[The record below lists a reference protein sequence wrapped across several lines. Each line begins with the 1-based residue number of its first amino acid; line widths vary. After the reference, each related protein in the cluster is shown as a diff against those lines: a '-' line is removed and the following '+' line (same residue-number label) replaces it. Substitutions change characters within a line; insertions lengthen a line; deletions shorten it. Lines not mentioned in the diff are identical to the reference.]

1 MFPNKNGYWYVLGF
15 LLAILLSFI
24 PIYGD
29 LIAFFIASI
38 AITAIFH
45 NKRNKNFK
53 GWEIIEI
60 GATCSLTVFLLSI
73 IFLLLFIQ
81 QFPILI
87 LLVALITRFIAV
99 SGGIWV
105 YNKMMGI

>member
-45 NKRNKNFK
+45 NKRNKN
-53 GWEIIEI
+53 
-60 GATCSLTVFLLSI
+60 
-73 IFLLLFIQ
+73 
-81 QFPILI
+81 
-87 LLVALITRFIAV
+87 
-99 SGGIWV
+99 
-105 YNKMMGI
+105 